1 MPRLPA
7 GSAKPRHVRGFVVP
21 EAAFTAFK
29 WSVYALLALN
39 VALYGIHGT
48 PVEQVDTAAWVA
60 LLLLFELET
69 GGWTPGGSGRRFAR
83 GLRVLASAA
92 VVASTI
98 AYGLQ
103 REWLDFANA
112 TTWLAVV
119 AALELE
125 MRVPPERRAFHRLR
139 RVLTQGLYA
148 ALATFLFAWLGRG
161 LADGDAGAW
170 LDAWDA
176 GLWLL
181 AFCAIELNVFRRVPV
196 TPDSERA

>member
-1 MPRLPA
+1 MPRHARGP
-7 GSAKPRHVRGFVVP
+7 AKPRHVRGFVVP

-48 PVEQVDTAAWVA
+48 PVEQGDTAAWVA
-60 LLLLFELET
+60 LLLLFEWET
-69 GGWTPGGSGRRFAR
+69 GGWTLGGPRRRIAH
-83 GLRVLASAA
+83 GLRVLASVA

-148 ALATFLFAWLGRG
+148 ALATFLFVWLGLG

-181 AFCAIELNVFRRVPV
+181 AFCAVELNVFRRALI
-196 TPDSERA
+196 TTGSQRA